1 LQDLPLR
8 SGKWWHSDTFTAML
22 VMLELGIKPSEWR
35 EMDPDDRAWLAAA
48 VIARNMM
55 QAWEQQELERELEQQ
70 RRRTRKGG

>member
-1 LQDLPLR
+1 
-8 SGKWWHSDTFTAML
+8 ML